1 MLYRSSPTHS
11 VLSDSVQTYMEEI
24 GDVHHEDVMRAFFR
38 SRVSEVGKLIKKVT
52 EVAMRA
58 PAESGIRL
66 EQLLPET
73 NQVLLVS
80 YVTANNIIC

>member
-1 MLYRSSPTHS
+1 
-11 VLSDSVQTYMEEI
+11 MEDI

-38 SRVSEVGKLIKKVT
+38 SRVSEVGKLIKQVA

-66 EQLLPET
+66 EQLLPEA
-73 NQVLLVS
+73 NQIVLVR
-80 YVTANNIIC
+80 YIAANHVIC

>member
-1 MLYRSSPTHS
+1 
-11 VLSDSVQTYMEEI
+11 MEEI

-38 SRVSEVGKLIKKVT
+38 SRVSEIGKLIKQVS

-66 EQLLPET
+66 EQLLPEM
-73 NQVLLVS
+73 NQIVLVS
-80 YVTANNIIC
+80 YIAASDIIG